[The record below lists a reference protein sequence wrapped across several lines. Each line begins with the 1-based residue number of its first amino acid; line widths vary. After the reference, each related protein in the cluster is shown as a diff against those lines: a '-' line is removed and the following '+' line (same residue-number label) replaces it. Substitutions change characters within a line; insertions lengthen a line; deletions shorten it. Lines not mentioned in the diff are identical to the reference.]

1 MSQLSISPDGE
12 QSSQYDSG
20 VDTVKLGQF
29 MHQLRAEQ
37 SLVLGI
43 LGGLFAAIVAGGLWA
58 LIAFATGYMFGIA
71 AIGVGFLV
79 GLAVRFLGKGID
91 PSFGIVGAVLALFG
105 CLLGNFLTVVIFAS
119 QLEGVPFLSIMLGFI
134 SSPGLIPEVLAE
146 TFNPM
151 DLLFYG
157 LAIYQGYKISLRP
170 ITEEEIASF
179 QKPQTSQQ
187 TEISP
192 PANV

>member
-1 MSQLSISPDGE
+1 
-12 QSSQYDSG
+12 
-20 VDTVKLGQF
+20 

-43 LGGLFAAIVAGGLWA
+43 LGGLFAAVVAGGLWA
-58 LIAFATGYMFGIA
+58 LITYATGYKLGIA

-79 GLAVRFLGKGID
+79 GIAVRFLGKGLD
-91 PSFGIVGAVLALFG
+91 TSFGIVGAVLALFG

-119 QLEGVPFLSIMLGFI
+119 QIEGVPFLSILATFI
-134 SSPGLIPEVLAE
+134 SAPGVVVDVLAE
-146 TFNPM
+146 TFSPI

-157 LAIYQGYKISLRP
+157 IAVYEGFRFSIRQ
-170 ITEEEIASF
+170 ITDEEMASF

-187 TEISP
+187 TETP
-192 PANV
+192 PTENV